1 MSFDIK
7 KEIKRY
13 IMMIIACIL
22 YAFSLDC
29 FLISNNIVAGGISGL
44 STLLA
49 KYIPISVGL
58 LIIICNIPIL
68 IISFLREGTKFTIN
82 CLITT
87 LTLGL
92 MTSLLEYL
100 PPVVEGDS
108 LMGAVFGGVIQ
119 GAAIGLFC
127 KYRVSSG
134 GTELVGRF
142 LHTLIPAFSIPVFTA
157 LLDGVIVVSGAICM
171 KSIENVLYALI
182 VIFLS
187 AKVSDLVIVGMNKS
201 KLCYIISSKPDEV
214 GEFLIKNSPK
224 NSPRGITKLN
234 GVGMYTKNE
243 KGILMTVVKRS
254 QLTLVKELVAQV
266 DDKAFVIVS
275 ETSEV
280 LGNGFKQI
288 KDEDMISLENRKK
301 KQSKKA

>member
-1 MSFDIK
+1 MSFDLK

-13 IMMIIACIL
+13 IMMIIACVL

-49 KYIPISVGL
+49 KYIPISVGI

-87 LTLGL
+87 VTLGL
-92 MTSLLEYL
+92 ITTAFEYL

-119 GAAIGLFC
+119 GVAIGLFC

-142 LHTLIPAFSIPVFTA
+142 LHTLIPALSIPVFTA
-157 LLDGVIVVSGAICM
+157 FLDGIIVISGAICM

-187 AKVSDLVIVGMNKS
+187 AKVSDLVLVGLNKS
-201 KLCYIISSKPDEV
+201 KLCYIISTKPDEV
-214 GEFLIKNSPK
+214 GEFLIQ
-224 NSPRGITKLN
+224 NSPRGVTKLS
-234 GVGMYTKNE
+234 GVGMYTKKE
-243 KGILMTVVKRS
+243 KGILMTVVRKGGL
-254 QLTLVKELVAQV
+254 QTLKELVAQI
-266 DDKAFVIVS
+266 DENAFVIVS
-275 ETSEV
+275 DTSEV

-288 KDEDMISLENRKK
+288 KDEDMISSENRKK
-301 KQSKKA
+301 KSTKKA